1 MIIKIENFKK
11 IKKLTAVFFASVIAL
26 CITFFAKDIT
36 GDRYFSVSLNLEG
49 GSLLIDTGIGFF
61 DHMLHAMLFYAGFG
75 GEVTCKGDLLVDGHH
90 SVEDVGIALGLALK
104 EALGDK
110 LGITRFASK
119 FVPMDEALCF
129 CALDVSGRP
138 YLVFDASM
146 PQPMIGD
153 YDSCLTKDDCLGGSA
168 ESIFMNPR
176 ALLTDISNFNHVR
189 VKTCLFGTLTEGCF
203 MHSG

>member
-1 MIIKIENFKK
+1 MRTSTIVRTTKE
-11 IKKLTAVFFASVIAL
+11 T
-26 CITFFAKDIT
+26 DI
-36 GDRYFSVSLNLEG
+36 SVSLNLEG

-75 GEVTCKGDLLVDGHH
+75 GEVTCKGDLQVDGHH

-138 YLVFDASM
+138 YLVFDAPM

-153 YDSCLTKDDCLGGSA
+153 YDSCLTK
-168 ESIFMNPR
+168 EFMR
-176 ALLTDISNFNHVR
+176 AFAMNAGLTLHLKCHYGENAHHI
-189 VKTCLFGTLTEGCF
+189 TEGLYKALGL
-203 MHSG
+203 SLKAAVKVQGDQVTSTKGVLA